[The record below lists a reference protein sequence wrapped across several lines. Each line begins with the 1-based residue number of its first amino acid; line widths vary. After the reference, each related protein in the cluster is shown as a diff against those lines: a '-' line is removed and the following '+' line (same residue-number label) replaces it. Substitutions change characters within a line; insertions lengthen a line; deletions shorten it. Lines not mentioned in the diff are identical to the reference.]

1 MGEVR
6 KRKTDSKKGDKNE
19 EPETSKEIK
28 QVEKKSKS
36 SWLWYLISPLF
47 AILFTL
53 KADQLLDDAI
63 SRTEARIKLH
73 KEKIDEINRIWSP
86 DIAKDYL
93 DKFDGLKGTIEE
105 MEGTI
110 KHFGDEVFA
119 SYEDPFI
126 IAEKV
131 KKMLMEVKEM
141 KATEDSYYRA
151 IRANLKKNED
161 KKVPG
166 FMELMEKHTK
176 GLSSNLK
183 IFQETQEEH
192 EKALK
197 DHDLTSIY
205 VNLTEPIEQL
215 KGEITTIVETCRDI
229 GSNRFITEAYLGDL
243 NARLRV
249 ILEKIDDG
257 VLDGVDNWVDPQG
270 AESLVQDV
278 YGLDRELSQFST
290 FNQEVKD
297 NYEQTLRNDK
307 RARHLEITLDEKYR
321 TPDEYKKMFKN
332 LERWHTMPD
341 MQALVGH
348 TRKLARRAND
358 LLQVECED
366 RQRDLI
372 KIYYQE
378 IAKQEVE
385 LDKMIKYLNETDL
398 HGVFTEV
405 VVNDIERKQ
414 VGLSRFIN
422 QMRYQIAMAEEK
434 WATLYYEHLRSQ
446 KSELFENDDL
456 GPGIEVI
463 EEDQAVLDEIERAD
477 ASPVP
482 LD

>member
-278 YGLDRELSQFST
+278 YGLDRE
-290 FNQEVKD
+290 
-297 NYEQTLRNDK
+297 
-307 RARHLEITLDEKYR
+307 
-321 TPDEYKKMFKN
+321 
-332 LERWHTMPD
+332 
-341 MQALVGH
+341 
-348 TRKLARRAND
+348 
-358 LLQVECED
+358 
-366 RQRDLI
+366 
-372 KIYYQE
+372 
-378 IAKQEVE
+378 
-385 LDKMIKYLNETDL
+385 
-398 HGVFTEV
+398 
-405 VVNDIERKQ
+405 
-414 VGLSRFIN
+414 
-422 QMRYQIAMAEEK
+422 
-434 WATLYYEHLRSQ
+434 
-446 KSELFENDDL
+446 
-456 GPGIEVI
+456 
-463 EEDQAVLDEIERAD
+463 
-477 ASPVP
+477 
-482 LD
+482 